1 MVLLCSCSIIYLFQI
16 LKYFF
21 LVLFSQLM
29 NISSAETLLFISF
42 TWRDDFFVSVV
53 MDMIP
58 YWSVLYLSVLF
69 CSPSLSKHGKWSGVI
84 VKSYTSKQELENTM
98 RSMIILKTKVCNK
111 WFPIIRSA
119 EQLKI
124 RKKFNFASGKS
135 KVSCLIS
142 SQGT

>member
-1 MVLLCSCSIIYLFQI
+1 MVLLCFCSIICLFQI

-29 NISSAETLLFISF
+29 NISSAETLLFICF
-42 TWRDDFFVSVV
+42 TWRDDFVVSVV
-53 MDMIP
+53 TDLIP
-58 YWSVLYLSVLF
+58 YWSVLYLFS
-69 CSPSLSKHGKWSGVI
+69 SPSFSKHGKWTGVI
-84 VKSYTSKQELENTM
+84 LKSYTSRQEVENTM
-98 RSMIILKTKVCNK
+98 GSTIILKTKVCIK
-111 WFPIIRSA
+111 WFPIIWSA

-124 RKKFNFASGKS
+124 RKKINYASGKS